1 MWPKELT
8 QHELLYLPGKIVR
21 WTETTVKKTTKM
33 EVLGLVWDDD
43 ELEYA
48 IYLFDPT
55 LKRPDTL
62 KEVVEFVNFNDKF
75 DDKGVIIRFG
85 ILSFDYLDLV

>member
-1 MWPKELT
+1 M
-8 QHELLYLPGKIVR
+8 
-21 WTETTVKKTTKM
+21 KKTTKM
-33 EVLGLVWDDD
+33 EVLGLVWWDDD

-62 KEVVEFVNFNDKF
+62 KEVVEFVYFNDKF
-75 DDKGVIIRFG
+75 DDKGVLIRFG
-85 ILSFDYLDLV
+85 ILSFDNLELV